1 MAFSLQPDHLNSH
14 IKFTGVHMNFDF
26 TQQEQKLLK
35 EIHDIMPEFTGE
47 RGLEDKD
54 HIEAEKSLRESL
66 SRLAET
72 SYLKLGI
79 VKDENILGLC
89 VMMGAME
96 IVSSFSQSLY
106 LSVEMSSRLFGR
118 IISVFG
124 NEEHKKKWLSP
135 LLCGNKLGAVAL
147 SEKTMN
153 IDNDPM
159 TTSGVRENG
168 LIKISGVK
176 SYVINC
182 TVADFTAVAGTMENK
197 PAIFIVGKG
206 AKGLIPEKP
215 LVTMGYDGLL
225 VSGLT
230 LHECRINEGDVLG
243 PFKDKSTFDKLK
255 MWENQIIIGGSLGM
269 MKASFE
275 SAKSYAKTHRSGGKP
290 IIAYQE
296 VAFKL
301 AEMLTLFQT
310 SQLFAY
316 RAAWAAEAESRE
328 SEVLTC
334 CAKVFCTE
342 AAEKV
347 SGSALQILSGEG
359 YISGNAAERAYR
371 CAKYGQIAGT
381 STEISRVKI
390 GDAAIGA

>member
-1 MAFSLQPDHLNSH
+1 
-14 IKFTGVHMNFDF
+14 MNFDF
-26 TQQEQKLLK
+26 AQREQKLFK
-35 EIHDIMPEFTGE
+35 ELNDIMLEMAGE
-47 RGLEDKD
+47 KNLEEKD
-54 HIEAEKSLRESL
+54 PDNAEKSLRESL

-79 VKDENILGLC
+79 VLDENIPGLC
-89 VMMGAME
+89 GMMGAME

-106 LSVEMSSRLFGR
+106 LSVEMSTRLFGR
-118 IISVFG
+118 IVSTFG
-124 NEEHKKKWLSP
+124 NKEQKKKWLLP
-135 LLCGNKLGAVAL
+135 VLYGKKLGAVAL
-147 SEKTMN
+147 SEKSMN

-168 LIKISGVK
+168 FIKISGAK
-176 SYVINC
+176 NYVINGPI
-182 TVADFTAVAGTMENK
+182 ADFTAVAGIIENK
-197 PAIFIVGKG
+197 PAIFVIEKG
-206 AKGLIPEKP
+206 AKGLITGKQ
-215 LVTMGYDGLL
+215 LATMGYDGLPI
-225 VSGLT
+225 SGLEFD
-230 LHECRINEGDVLG
+230 ECRINECEVIG
-243 PFKDKSTFDKLK
+243 PFEDKSTFDTLR

-275 SAKSYAKTHRSGGKP
+275 SAKAYAKTHKTGGKP

-316 RAAWAAEAESRE
+316 RAAWAADAGSRE
-328 SEVLTC
+328 SEVLTY

-342 AAEKV
+342 AAENV
-347 SGSALQILSGEG
+347 SGSALRILSGEG
-359 YISGNAAERAYR
+359 YLSGNAAERAYR

-381 STEISRVKI
+381 STEIARVKI
-390 GDAAIGA
+390 GDAALGA

>member
-1 MAFSLQPDHLNSH
+1 
-14 IKFTGVHMNFDF
+14 MNFDF
-26 TQQEQKLLK
+26 TQHEQKLFK
-35 EIHDIMPEFTGE
+35 EINDIMLEMAGE
-47 RGLEDKD
+47 KYLEEKD
-54 HIEAEKSLRESL
+54 PVNAGKTIREALI
-66 SRLAET
+66 RLANS

-79 VKDENILGLC
+79 VKDEEIPGLC

-106 LSVEMSSRLFGR
+106 LSIEMSTRLFGR
-118 IISVFG
+118 IISTFG
-124 NEEHKKKWLSP
+124 NEEQKKKWLSP
-135 LLCGNKLGAVAL
+135 VLCGKKLGAVAL

-153 IDNDPM
+153 IDNDQM
-159 TTSGVRENG
+159 ETTGVREST
-168 LIKISGVK
+168 LIKISGAK
-176 SYVINC
+176 NYVINGP
-182 TVADFTAVAGTMENK
+182 VADFTAVAGIMENK
-197 PAIFIVGKG
+197 PALFIVEKG
-206 AKGLIPEKP
+206 SIGLIPGEH
-215 LVTMGYDGLL
+215 LVTMGYDGLFI
-225 VSGLT
+225 SGLT
-230 LHECRINEGDVLG
+230 LDECRINESDVIG
-243 PFKDKSTFDKLK
+243 PFEDKSAFDTLR

-275 SAKSYAKTHRSGGKP
+275 SAKIFAKTHKTGGKP

-316 RAAWAAEAESRE
+316 RAAWAADAKSRE
-328 SEVLTC
+328 SDILTY

-342 AAEKV
+342 AAETV
-347 SGSALQILSGEG
+347 SGSALRILSGEG

-381 STEISRVKI
+381 STEIARVKI
-390 GDAAIGA
+390 GNAALGA

>member
-1 MAFSLQPDHLNSH
+1 
-14 IKFTGVHMNFDF
+14 MNFDF
-26 TQQEQKLLK
+26 TQQEQKSLK
-35 EIHDIMPEFTGE
+35 EIHDIMPELAGD
-47 RGLEDKD
+47 RGPEDKN
-54 HIEAEKSLRESL
+54 HVEAEKSLRESL

-79 VKDENILGLC
+79 VKDENIPGLC
-89 VMMGAME
+89 AMMGAME

-106 LSVEMSSRLFGR
+106 LSVEMSTRLFGR
-118 IISVFG
+118 IVSAFG
-124 NEEHKKKWLSP
+124 NKEQKKKWLSP
-135 LLCGNKLGAVAL
+135 VLCGKKLGAVAL

-159 TTSGVRENG
+159 ATSGVRENG
-168 LIKISGVK
+168 FIKISGAK
-176 SYVINC
+176 NYIINGP
-182 TVADFTAVAGTMENK
+182 VADFIAVAGTMENK
-197 PAIFIVGKG
+197 PAFFIVEKG
-206 AKGLIPEKP
+206 AKGLITGKR
-215 LVTMGYDGLL
+215 LATMGYDGLPI
-225 VSGLT
+225 SGLEFD
-230 LHECRINEGDVLG
+230 ECRINEREVIG
-243 PFKDKSTFDKLK
+243 PFEDKSTFDTLR

-275 SAKSYAKTHRSGGKP
+275 SAKAYAKTHKTGGKP

-316 RAAWAAEAESRE
+316 RAAWAADAKSRE
-328 SEVLTC
+328 SEVLTY

-342 AAEKV
+342 AAENV
-347 SGSALQILSGEG
+347 SGSALRILSGEG
-359 YISGNAAERAYR
+359 YFSGNAAERAYR

-381 STEISRVKI
+381 STEIARVKI
-390 GDAAIGA
+390 GDAALGF

>member
-1 MAFSLQPDHLNSH
+1 
-14 IKFTGVHMNFDF
+14 MNFDF
-26 TQQEQKLLK
+26 APHEQKLFK
-35 EIHDIMPEFTGE
+35 EINEIMA
-47 RGLEDKD
+47 GLSGKSDLENKDKV
-54 HIEAEKSLRESL
+54 EAEKSLRESL
-66 SRLAET
+66 SLLAET

-79 VKDENILGLC
+79 IQDNDIPGLC
-89 VMMGAME
+89 ALMGAME
-96 IVSSFSQSLY
+96 VVSSFSQSLY
-106 LSVEMSSRLFGR
+106 LSVEMSTRLFGR
-118 IISVFG
+118 IISAFG

-135 LLCGNKLGAVAL
+135 VLCGSKLGAVAL
-147 SEKTMN
+147 SEKAMN

-159 TTSGVRENG
+159 TTTGVRENG
-168 LIKISGVK
+168 LIKISGAK
-176 SYVINC
+176 SYVING

-197 PAIFIVGKG
+197 PAVFIVEKG
-206 AKGLIPEKP
+206 AKGLIPGKP
-215 LVTMGYDGLL
+215 IVTMGHDGLL
-225 VSGLT
+225 ISGLT
-230 LHECRINEGDVLG
+230 IDECRINEGGLLG
-243 PFKDKSTFDKLK
+243 PFEDKSTFDKLR

-269 MKASFE
+269 MKASFD
-275 SAKSYAKTHRSGGKP
+275 SAKSYAKTHRTGGKP

-316 RAAWAAEAESRE
+316 RAVWAAEAESRE
-328 SEVLTC
+328 AEVLTY

-381 STEISRVKI
+381 STEIARVKI
-390 GDAAIGA
+390 GNAALGY